1 MGILDMFKKKENK
14 ETATNNTPAPIQQN
28 VEVTPVVP
36 TQPPVVNQES
46 QGNLGSPVPAIAP
59 DVPAV
64 PEVQPITN
72 GQNPLPAMTP
82 ELNVV
87 TSVNTPAPM
96 TPMVPQEPA
105 TSNIQVGISTTN
117 MLENNP
123 FMESQTAPAF
133 NQVPQAPV
141 EAQVP
146 NFDNI
151 FNATPADLIQQPA
164 QTPVDNSNMVAP
176 TPVVHEPFP
185 AQTINESGTIAPV
198 IDPSLKPEESSS
210 IDFERQNAT
219 DIIPA
224 VEDTAALIDNPKP
237 IVEQQIA
244 LNVNPEEIFVGGST
258 KDDEITNIV
267 GNTIMEEEQE
277 MPTMTPKQFTEN
289 IVPSSAEPITINA
302 TPVQP
307 TTINPEPVIPIMN
320 NMNVESNPLVEAS
333 PIVTPVIQP
342 TSEMVPDLPAFAN
355 VTPATPVAQ
364 PIPEMPILNQNIP
377 EPVNPVAPVVP
388 NVAQETPVAE
398 SVSATPAVAPVVPE
412 VPVVDNATPNDTTPS
427 LAPGSELVTPT
438 LPQNPVVAETPNV
451 ANVNVEVPSTPEAV
465 AVPENTIEPVNPVA
479 PVVPNVAQD
488 TPVAEGVPEMPA
500 VTPVAESTP
509 ETPAVAPVASEVPV
523 VDNATPNETTPS
535 LAPGSELVTPTL
547 PQNQVV
553 TETPS
558 VANVNVEVPPAPEV
572 VAVPENTPEQVIP
585 VAPTAP
591 TTADGTNTNETV
603 AHPVLPVSVENT
615 PEVKEAPVAEA
626 VPEMPVVTPVAESTP
641 ATPAVA
647 PVVPE
652 VAAVDNATPNDT
664 TPSLAPGSELVT
676 PTLPQNPVVTETP
689 SIANVN
695 VEVPTTP
702 EVVAVCENTPD
713 PASPVSSPTPI
724 VTEPAAAQNT
734 APEMSAVN
742 PVAETVSEM
751 PAVAPAMP
759 EMSTATS
766 VSPTNEPV
774 ESAVQPVSE
783 QQQANEGIATLPALE
798 PIKPVVDATPTIT
811 EATPAPQIE
820 TPIEVLPIDDEIHQI
835 VEVDN
840 GDSIVNQ
847 SATPVEETVNNTTPT
862 SFQQSTSFEANQ
874 FNQPIDPSLVPLSTD
889 EEPHKTKFCDNCG
902 MMITDDS
909 TLCPSCGAAII

>member
-14 ETATNNTPAPIQQN
+14 ETATNNTPVPPQQN
-28 VEVTPVVP
+28 VEVTPVAP
-36 TQPPVVNQES
+36 PQPPVVNQES

-72 GQNPLPAMTP
+72 GQNPQPVMTP

-96 TPMVPQEPA
+96 TPMMPQEPA

-164 QTPVDNSNMVAP
+164 PTPIDNSNMVAP

-198 IDPSLKPEESSS
+198 IDPSLKTEESSS

-277 MPTMTPKQFTEN
+277 MPTMAPKQFNEN

-320 NMNVESNPLVEAS
+320 NMNVESSPLNEAS

-342 TSEMVPDLPAFAN
+342 NSEMVPDLPAFAN
-355 VTPATPVAQ
+355 GTPATPVIQ
-364 PIPEMPILNQNIP
+364 PTPEMPILNQNIP
-377 EPVNPVAPVVP
+377 EPVNPVISEAPNAFESQGIS
-388 NVAQETPVAE
+388 NVAPEM
-398 SVSATPAVAPVVPE
+398 SA
-412 VPVVDNATPNDTTPS
+412 VDNAIPNDAMPS
-427 LAPGSELVTPT
+427 LASGSELVTPT

-451 ANVNVEVPSTPEAV
+451 ANVTVEVPPTSEAV
-465 AVPENTIEPVNPVA
+465 AVPENTIEPVNHVA
-479 PVVPNVAQD
+479 PVVPNVAQE
-488 TPVAEGVPEMPA
+488 TPVAEAVPEMPT
-500 VTPVAESTP
+500 VTPIAESTP
-509 ETPAVAPVASEVPV
+509 EAPAVAPVASEVPV
-523 VDNATPNETTPS
+523 VNNA
-535 LAPGSELVTPTL
+535 
-547 PQNQVV
+547 
-553 TETPS
+553 
-558 VANVNVEVPPAPEV
+558 
-572 VAVPENTPEQVIP
+572 I
-585 VAPTAP
+585 
-591 TTADGTNTNETV
+591 
-603 AHPVLPVSVENT
+603 
-615 PEVKEAPVAEA
+615 
-626 VPEMPVVTPVAESTP
+626 
-641 ATPAVA
+641 
-647 PVVPE
+647 
-652 VAAVDNATPNDT
+652 PNDAM
-664 TPSLAPGSELVT
+664 PSLAPGSELVT

-689 SIANVN
+689 SVANVN
-695 VEVPTTP
+695 VEVPTAP
-702 EVVAVCENTPD
+702 EVVAASENTPE
-713 PASPVSSPTPI
+713 PASPVPSPTPI
-724 VTEPAAAQNT
+724 VTEPAVAQNA

-742 PVAETVSEM
+742 LVAETVPEM
-751 PAVAPAMP
+751 PAVAPVTP
-759 EMSTATS
+759 EMPTATS

-774 ESAVQPVSE
+774 EPAIQPVSNP
-783 QQQANEGIATLPALE
+783 QQANEGIAVLPALE
-798 PIKPVVDATPTIT
+798 PIKPVVDAIPNIT

-820 TPIEVLPIDDEIHQI
+820 TPIEVLPIDDEIQQI

-847 SATPVEETVNNTTPT
+847 SATPVEVTVNNTTPT
-862 SFQQSTSFEANQ
+862 SFQQSTSFETNQ

>member
-14 ETATNNTPAPIQQN
+14 ETATNNTPVPPQQN
-28 VEVTPVVP
+28 VEVTPVAP
-36 TQPPVVNQES
+36 PQPPVVNQES

-72 GQNPLPAMTP
+72 GQNPQPVMTP

-96 TPMVPQEPA
+96 TPMMPQEPA

-164 QTPVDNSNMVAP
+164 PTPIDNSNMVAP

-198 IDPSLKPEESSS
+198 IDPSLKAEESSS

-277 MPTMTPKQFTEN
+277 MPTMAPKQFNEN

-320 NMNVESNPLVEAS
+320 NMNVESSPLNEAS
-333 PIVTPVIQP
+333 PIVPPVIQP
-342 TSEMVPDLPAFAN
+342 NSDMVPDLPAFAN
-355 VTPATPVAQ
+355 GTPATPVIQ
-364 PIPEMPILNQNIP
+364 PTPEMPILNQNIP
-377 EPVNPVAPVVP
+377 EPVNPVISEAPNAFESQGIS
-388 NVAQETPVAE
+388 NVAPEM
-398 SVSATPAVAPVVPE
+398 SA
-412 VPVVDNATPNDTTPS
+412 VDNAISNDAMPS
-427 LAPGSELVTPT
+427 LASGSELVTPT

-451 ANVNVEVPSTPEAV
+451 ANVTVEVPPTSEAV
-465 AVPENTIEPVNPVA
+465 AVPENTIEPVNHVA
-479 PVVPNVAQD
+479 PVVPNVAQE
-488 TPVAEGVPEMPA
+488 TPVAEAVPEMPA
-500 VTPVAESTP
+500 VTPIAESTP
-509 ETPAVAPVASEVPV
+509 EAPAVAPVASEVPV
-523 VDNATPNETTPS
+523 VNNA
-535 LAPGSELVTPTL
+535 
-547 PQNQVV
+547 
-553 TETPS
+553 
-558 VANVNVEVPPAPEV
+558 
-572 VAVPENTPEQVIP
+572 I
-585 VAPTAP
+585 
-591 TTADGTNTNETV
+591 
-603 AHPVLPVSVENT
+603 
-615 PEVKEAPVAEA
+615 
-626 VPEMPVVTPVAESTP
+626 
-641 ATPAVA
+641 
-647 PVVPE
+647 
-652 VAAVDNATPNDT
+652 PNDVM
-664 TPSLAPGSELVT
+664 PSLAPGSELVT

-689 SIANVN
+689 SVANVN
-695 VEVPTTP
+695 VEVPPTP
-702 EVVAVCENTPD
+702 EVVAASENTPE
-713 PASPVSSPTPI
+713 PASPVPSPTPI
-724 VTEPAAAQNT
+724 VTEPAVAQNA
-734 APEMSAVN
+734 APELSAVN
-742 PVAETVSEM
+742 PVAETVPEM
-751 PAVAPAMP
+751 PAVAPVTP
-759 EMSTATS
+759 EMPTATS

-774 ESAVQPVSE
+774 EPAIQPVSNP
-783 QQQANEGIATLPALE
+783 QQANEGIAVLPALE
-798 PIKPVVDATPTIT
+798 PIKPVVDAIPNIT
-811 EATPAPQIE
+811 EATPASQIE
-820 TPIEVLPIDDEIHQI
+820 TPIEVLPIDDEIQQI

-847 SATPVEETVNNTTPT
+847 SATPVEVTVNNTTPT
-862 SFQQSTSFEANQ
+862 SFQQSTSFETNQ

>member
-14 ETATNNTPAPIQQN
+14 ETATNNTPVPPQQN
-28 VEVTPVVP
+28 VEVTPVAP
-36 TQPPVVNQES
+36 PQPPVVNQES

-72 GQNPLPAMTP
+72 GQNPQPVMTP

-96 TPMVPQEPA
+96 TPMMPQEPA

-164 QTPVDNSNMVAP
+164 PTPIDNSNMVAP

-198 IDPSLKPEESSS
+198 IDPSLKTEESSS

-277 MPTMTPKQFTEN
+277 MPTMAPKQFNEN

-320 NMNVESNPLVEAS
+320 NMNVESSPLNEAS
-333 PIVTPVIQP
+333 PIVPPVIQP
-342 TSEMVPDLPAFAN
+342 NSEMVPDLPAFAN
-355 VTPATPVAQ
+355 GTPATPVIQ
-364 PIPEMPILNQNIP
+364 PTPEMPILNQNIP
-377 EPVNPVAPVVP
+377 EPVNPVISEAPNAFESQGISNVAPEMSAVDNAISNDAMPSLASGSELVTPTLPQNPVVAETPNIANVIVEEVPPTSEAVAVPENTIEPVNHVAPVVP

-398 SVSATPAVAPVVPE
+398 AVPEMPAVTPIAESTPEAPAVAPVASE
-412 VPVVDNATPNDTTPS
+412 VPVVDNAIPNDAMPS

-438 LPQNPVVAETPNV
+438 LPQNPVVAE
-451 ANVNVEVPSTPEAV
+451 A
-465 AVPENTIEPVNPVA
+465 
-479 PVVPNVAQD
+479 
-488 TPVAEGVPEMPA
+488 
-500 VTPVAESTP
+500 
-509 ETPAVAPVASEVPV
+509 
-523 VDNATPNETTPS
+523 
-535 LAPGSELVTPTL
+535 
-547 PQNQVV
+547 
-553 TETPS
+553 PS
-558 VANVNVEVPPAPEV
+558 VANVNVEV

-585 VAPTAP
+585 VAKAAP
-591 TTADGTNTNETV
+591 TTDEGTNTNETV
-603 AHPVLPVSVENT
+603 APPVLPVSVENT
-615 PEVKEAPVAEA
+615 TEVKEPPVAEA
-626 VPEMPVVTPVAESTP
+626 VPEMPAVTPVAESVP
-641 ATPAVA
+641 ATPTVA

-652 VAAVDNATPNDT
+652 VPAVDNATLNDT

-689 SIANVN
+689 SVANVN

-702 EVVAVCENTPD
+702 EVVAASENTPE
-713 PASPVSSPTPI
+713 PASPVPSPTPI
-724 VTEPAAAQNT
+724 VTEPAVAQNA

-742 PVAETVSEM
+742 PVAETAPEM
-751 PAVAPAMP
+751 PTVAPVTP
-759 EMSTATS
+759 EMPTATS

-774 ESAVQPVSE
+774 EPAIQPVSNP
-783 QQQANEGIATLPALE
+783 QQANEGIAVLPALE
-798 PIKPVVDATPTIT
+798 PIKPVVDAIPTIT

-820 TPIEVLPIDDEIHQI
+820 TPIEVLPIDDEIQQI

-840 GDSIVNQ
+840 NDSIVNQ
-847 SATPVEETVNNTTPT
+847 SATPVEVTVNNTTPT
-862 SFQQSTSFEANQ
+862 SFQQSTSFETNQ